1 MDKQKIRGYCIVSA
15 FTVVLYLAL
24 SNMDRLTGA
33 LRVAGGLLAPFFVGV
48 AIAFILNNVMV
59 LFEKKVFYRLA
70 EGRNP
75 RSARMVRPLSLVST
89 YLVTFAAFGVL
100 LWVVVP
106 QLAASVV
113 TLGNNIPA
121 YLESL
126 RVLGNRLQGELTL
139 PAEALEQIAAW
150 FSQAADVLL
159 NFLVDFVPRMLG
171 YVVSFGGGIVTFVIG
186 IIVSIHLLM
195 SKEKLL
201 SQVGRLGRAFL
212 PERAAGWLGG
222 AARVSVE
229 TFGNYVS
236 GQLLDAMIVGIV
248 SVIGLSIFRFPY
260 AMLIGVLSAI
270 FCSLFLGVEYG
281 DGTMRNKIIAGHKRT
296 DIYLSNLITNLSAS
310 LLMCLSY
317 ILSNVV
323 LGIPLLGFQKASL
336 SDTAIDIGKLR
347 HGGCALLGLH
357 YDQPSDSE
365 QGSGAYRL
373 HCRNVSDAGRRIRD

>member
-150 FSQAADVLL
+150 FSQAA
-159 NFLVDFVPRMLG
+159 
-171 YVVSFGGGIVTFVIG
+171 
-186 IIVSIHLLM
+186 
-195 SKEKLL
+195 
-201 SQVGRLGRAFL
+201 GRAAQL
-212 PERAAGWLGG
+212 PRRLCPADARVRRLVWRAA
-222 AARVSVE
+222 SSPSS
-229 TFGNYVS
+229 S
-236 GQLLDAMIVGIV
+236 G
-248 SVIGLSIFRFPY
+248 SSFP
-260 AMLIGVLSAI
+260 ST
-270 FCSLFLGVEYG
+270 C
-281 DGTMRNKIIAGHKRT
+281 
-296 DIYLSNLITNLSAS
+296 
-310 LLMCLSY
+310 
-317 ILSNVV
+317 
-323 LGIPLLGFQKASL
+323 
-336 SDTAIDIGKLR
+336 
-347 HGGCALLGLH
+347 
-357 YDQPSDSE
+357 
-365 QGSGAYRL
+365 
-373 HCRNVSDAGRRIRD
+373 

>member
-139 PAEALEQIAAW
+139 PAEALEQISAW

-212 PERAAGWLGG
+212 PDRAADHLGG
-222 AARVSVE
+222 DDVAVD
-229 TFGNYVS
+229 
-236 GQLLDAMIVGIV
+236 LLDDDHEEDVPQGAQGVDHEQEEDSRNRADKRPEEGDDVGDAHDDADQHRVGEAEDRKADHAHDPDDHRVQQLAGDIVAER
-248 SVIGLSIFRFPY
+248 LDRDPRR
-260 AMLIGVLSAI
+260 AA
-270 FCSLFLGVEYG
+270 
-281 DGTMRNKIIAGHKRT
+281 
-296 DIYLSNLITNLSAS
+296 
-310 LLMCLSY
+310 
-317 ILSNVV
+317 
-323 LGIPLLGFQKASL
+323 
-336 SDTAIDIGKLR
+336 
-347 HGGCALLGLH
+347 
-357 YDQPSDSE
+357 QPSGGPLGQEGDMVRAWWARRK
-365 QGSGAYRL
+365 GSK
-373 HCRNVSDAGRRIRD
+373 

>member
-171 YVVSFGGGIVTFVIG
+171 YVVSL
-186 IIVSIHLLM
+186 SLIH
-195 SKEKLL
+195 
-201 SQVGRLGRAFL
+201 
-212 PERAAGWLGG
+212 
-222 AARVSVE
+222 
-229 TFGNYVS
+229 
-236 GQLLDAMIVGIV
+236 I
-248 SVIGLSIFRFPY
+248 
-260 AMLIGVLSAI
+260 
-270 FCSLFLGVEYG
+270 
-281 DGTMRNKIIAGHKRT
+281 
-296 DIYLSNLITNLSAS
+296 
-310 LLMCLSY
+310 
-317 ILSNVV
+317 
-323 LGIPLLGFQKASL
+323 
-336 SDTAIDIGKLR
+336 
-347 HGGCALLGLH
+347 
-357 YDQPSDSE
+357 
-365 QGSGAYRL
+365 
-373 HCRNVSDAGRRIRD
+373 

>member
-126 RVLGNRLQGELTL
+126 RVLVNRLQGELTL
-139 PAEALEQIAAW
+139 PAEALEQIAA
-150 FSQAADVLL
+150 FS
-159 NFLVDFVPRMLG
+159 FF
-171 YVVSFGGGIVTFVIG
+171 
-186 IIVSIHLLM
+186 H
-195 SKEKLL
+195 
-201 SQVGRLGRAFL
+201 
-212 PERAAGWLGG
+212 
-222 AARVSVE
+222 
-229 TFGNYVS
+229 S
-236 GQLLDAMIVGIV
+236 G
-248 SVIGLSIFRFPY
+248 
-260 AMLIGVLSAI
+260 
-270 FCSLFLGVEYG
+270 
-281 DGTMRNKIIAGHKRT
+281 
-296 DIYLSNLITNLSAS
+296 
-310 LLMCLSY
+310 
-317 ILSNVV
+317 
-323 LGIPLLGFQKASL
+323 
-336 SDTAIDIGKLR
+336 
-347 HGGCALLGLH
+347 
-357 YDQPSDSE
+357 
-365 QGSGAYRL
+365 
-373 HCRNVSDAGRRIRD
+373 

>member
-248 SVIGLSIFRFPY
+248 SVICLSIFRFPY
-260 AMLIGVLSAI
+260 AMLIGVVMGVTNIIPFFGPFIGAVPGVFLLLMIDPLRALWYI
-270 FCSLFLGVEYG
+270 LFVVVVQQV
-281 DGTMRNKIIAGHKRT
+281 DGNIIAPKVIGGSVGLPPLWVLFAVT
-296 DIYLSNLITNLSAS
+296 IGGGLFGVAGMILGTPVFAII
-310 LLMCLSY
+310 Y
-317 ILSNVV
+317 IL
-323 LGIPLLGFQKASL
+323 LGRA
-336 SDTAIDIGKLR
+336 TRAR
-347 HGGCALLGLH
+347 EARRNAGG
-357 YDQPSDSE
+357 
-365 QGSGAYRL
+365 
-373 HCRNVSDAGRRIRD
+373 